1 MPLIRRRA
9 KLEAADKALV
19 AMAVSAVERQQH
31 ACMVVGGDTI
41 RVTAPFRADITLD
54 ELRALVGDADRDA
67 WPELVY
73 DEVMRRFALLET
85 GHAEDALDL
94 TDFDAVKPALRTRV
108 YPRTLVTG
116 DLLAWEYTPDL
127 AEVLTVQ
134 MAHTLLTVT
143 TERAAGWPAGEDEL
157 LDLGRAGVRELGPLR
172 VSTHRSRGVELR
184 ELRGDAPFAPVH
196 AAWLGDYLDDGAPG
210 DGTVYVA
217 VPAPDRLIVHVAEK
231 DAEPPLL
238 LRDLAIAMYRD
249 APGRLSPD
257 VYAWSDGLLD
267 PVQRSR

>member
-1 MPLIRRRA
+1 MPLIRRRRA
-9 KLEAADKALV
+9 KLEPAEKALI

-41 RVTAPFRADITLD
+41 RITAPFREEITLAHLQD
-54 ELRALVGDADRDA
+54 VVGDAPRDD

-73 DEVMRRFALLET
+73 DDVMRTFALLET
-85 GHAEDALDL
+85 GHVEALDL
-94 TDFDAVKPALRTRV
+94 TDFTAVKPALRTRV

-143 TERAAGWPAGEDEL
+143 ADRAAGWPATDDEL
-157 LDLGRAGVRELGPLR
+157 LDLGRAGVRDLGPLNA
-172 VSTHRSRGVELR
+172 STHRADGVILR
-184 ELRGDAPFAPVH
+184 ELRGDPSFAAVH
-196 AAWLGDYLDDGAPG
+196 TAWLGDYIDDLGT
-210 DGTVYVA
+210 GTVHVA
-217 VPAPDRLIVHVAEK
+217 VPAPDRLIVHVSEAG
-231 DAEPPLL
+231 DGPPAV
-238 LRDLAIAMYRD
+238 LRDIAIRMYRD

-257 VYAWSDGLLD
+257 VFTWRDGLLE
-267 PVQRSR
+267 P